1 MDRIVGKWPF
11 ENSRKDSGDE
21 WEIAL
26 DGKVM
31 LGAWTAENDKVTL
44 FAAVTS
50 PRLRHER
57 RSACPRRRGPGDTRP
72 PTPAGRRPAR

>member
-1 MDRIVGKWPF
+1 MDRIVGKCLF

-31 LGAWTAENDKVTL
+31 RGAWTAENDKVTL
-44 FAAVTS
+44 FAAVTP
-50 PRLRHER
+50 PRLRRER
-57 RSACPRRRGPGDTRP
+57 RSACPRR
-72 PTPAGRRPAR
+72 

>member
-1 MDRIVGKWPF
+1 MDRIAGNRLF

-31 LGAWTAENDKVTL
+31 RGAWTAENDKVTL
-44 FAAVTS
+44 FATAS
-50 PRLRHER
+50 
-57 RSACPRRRGPGDTRP
+57 
-72 PTPAGRRPAR
+72 

>member
-1 MDRIVGKWPF
+1 MDRIVGKWLF

-31 LGAWTAENDKVTL
+31 RGA
-44 FAAVTS
+44 
-50 PRLRHER
+50 
-57 RSACPRRRGPGDTRP
+57 
-72 PTPAGRRPAR
+72 